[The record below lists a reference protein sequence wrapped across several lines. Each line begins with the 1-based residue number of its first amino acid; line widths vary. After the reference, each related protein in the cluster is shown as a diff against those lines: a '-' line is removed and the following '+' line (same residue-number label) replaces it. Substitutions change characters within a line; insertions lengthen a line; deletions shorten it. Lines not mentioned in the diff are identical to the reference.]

1 MPFARAATLAAAALA
16 LAAQVPAAES
26 AHADPRA
33 RILLAR
39 RGADG
44 AGSAPGASFAEVL
57 GAKSK
62 RGGKPGDD
70 DGTGKNAEKESTL
83 VDTNHAQGVPTL
95 ESERTLVGT
104 SHANPI
110 SDQDPTPGEES
121 VNVVP
126 AEIVDGQAPQ
136 KSAEISGGR
145 AGETDSNSLVIND
158 GDRAEDTPQQKAAKM
173 LESAFKLK
181 GENMNRL
188 SKKAFFSLKQMLNNE
203 VADEHLEDDGLHHSL
218 DGREVAQRE
227 KL

>member
-83 VDTNHAQGVPTL
+83 VDTNHAQVVPTP

-104 SHANPI
+104 SHANPM
-110 SDQDPTPGEES
+110 PGEES

>member
-70 DGTGKNAEKESTL
+70 DGTGKNAEEEPTL
-83 VDTNHAQGVPTL
+83 LDTNQAQVVPTL

-121 VNVVP
+121 VKVVP
-126 AEIVDGQAPQ
+126 AKIVDGQAPQ

-145 AGETDSNSLVIND
+145 AGEIDSNSLVINDD
-158 GDRAEDTPQQKAAKM
+158 GDRAEDTPQPQKAAKM
-173 LESAFKLK
+173 LESAFALK
-181 GENMNRL
+181 EEDMARAI
-188 SKKAFFSLKQMLNNE
+188 KETFFSLKKLLNKE
-203 VADEHLEDDGLHHSL
+203 IAHEHLEDDGLHHSL

-227 KL
+227 